1 MKNKKNIF
9 DLLSLKKKISLNMK
23 HKISDE
29 LSLEGKK
36 NTVLMDQ
43 IKELQANR
51 HKENSGAQSAY
62 FLKSEN
68 WYSQK
73 LAEELQKTETKQKFI
88 ERELKEIQQ
97 KIAIDHQNASKAQ
110 LKAKEIRKKEA
121 IIDDNRR
128 DLLTPKI
135 NKN

>member
-51 HKENSGAQSAY
+51 HK
-62 FLKSEN
+62 
-68 WYSQK
+68 K
-73 LAEELQKTETKQKFI
+73 LDSISLFFEV
-88 ERELKEIQQ
+88 
-97 KIAIDHQNASKAQ
+97 
-110 LKAKEIRKKEA
+110 
-121 IIDDNRR
+121 
-128 DLLTPKI
+128 
-135 NKN
+135 